1 MCIGISEHQVLG
13 TRDLLWGETLVKC
26 EVSVSIPEKMSE
38 EKSGREIQIKILT
51 VIVIIKLG
59 LKLPKKRKSSKN
71 IKSRE

>member
-13 TRDLLWGETLVKC
+13 TRDLLWGETLAKC

-59 LKLPKKRKSSKN
+59 LKLP
-71 IKSRE
+71 